1 MKLQHG
7 IYYAYW
13 EQKWSADYIYYI
25 EKVAGLGFD
34 ILEIAATPIPAY
46 SKDKLS
52 EIRKAALDYGL
63 KLTAGHGP
71 SYEQDV
77 SSSDPKI
84 RNGAFEF
91 YKKLFA
97 ALEQLDINLIG
108 GALYS
113 YWPVDYGKPV
123 DKGETWKR
131 SIEGVLKLSTIAR
144 EYNITICMEVLNRFE
159 NFLINTAEEGCEYIK
174 QIGENNVKL
183 MLDTFHMNIE
193 EESFGEAIRKTGK
206 YLGHFHTGECNRM
219 VPGKGR
225 IPWKEIGD
233 ALSDIGYNQAVVME
247 PFVQMGGR
255 VGQDVKLWREMYPNI
270 SEEKLDEDARQALNF
285 QRYLLNR

>member
-1 MKLQHG
+1 M
-7 IYYAYW
+7 
-13 EQKWSADYIYYI
+13 
-25 EKVAGLGFD
+25 
-34 ILEIAATPIPAY
+34 
-46 SKDKLS
+46 
-52 EIRKAALDYGL
+52 
-63 KLTAGHGP
+63 
-71 SYEQDV
+71 
-77 SSSDPKI
+77 
-84 RNGAFEF
+84 
-91 YKKLFA
+91 
-97 ALEQLDINLIG
+97 
-108 GALYS
+108 
-113 YWPVDYGKPV
+113 
-123 DKGETWKR
+123 
-131 SIEGVLKLSTIAR
+131 
-144 EYNITICMEVLNRFE
+144 
-159 NFLINTAEEGCEYIK
+159 INTAEEGCEYIK